1 MANFAMAGAIH
12 VVADT
17 PMSVANMFNKPSGV
31 GLFSPQSQSFETYY
45 FGMFPHTFS
54 DGYSAEYEAISG
66 NYRSE
71 PMTYQWKG
79 GDWSRFTLDLFVSN
93 GVDGDPDL
101 DPNRSPDTLHHD
113 VIRSAQEGVSTLD
126 AFRQNQI
133 DAVQRRTAFVQPG
146 TSRETD
152 VNKAFPSVK
161 DKVLWL
167 QSLALPSRRNPRGG
181 GVDGGFVSSIYS
193 NMTAA
198 YGGDAQDEQ
207 SQQSV
212 PDRVVITAGSWLLKT
227 GYIESVEITYLAPFD
242 CEEYVAYDS
251 GAIFTM
257 GTTYEPLYAEVR
269 LTLIQHGKY
278 WYAKDTSGPTRTDV
292 LRMGIS

>member
-1 MANFAMAGAIH
+1 MADFAMAGAIH

-17 PMSVANMFNKPSGV
+17 PMAVANMFNKPSGV

-45 FGMFPHTFS
+45 FGMFPHSFS

-71 PMTYQWKG
+71 PMQYQWKG

-93 GVDGDPDL
+93 GVDGDPNL
-101 DPNRSPDTLHHD
+101 DPNRSPDIVHHD
-113 VIRSAQEGVSTLD
+113 VIRSAQEGVSALA

-133 DAVQRRTAFVQPG
+133 DAVQRRVNFVQPG

-181 GVDGGFVSSIYS
+181 TDEGFFSSLYSDLKAGV
-193 NMTAA
+193 
-198 YGGDAQDEQ
+198 GDQ

-212 PDRVVITAGSWLLKT
+212 PDRVVITAGAWLLKT

-251 GAIFTM
+251 GAVFTM

-269 LTLIQHGKY
+269 LTLIQQGKY